1 MGISAI
7 KRNQPLIFIHMNN
20 KDINAALAALN
31 ESVFLLEEE
40 YMENG
45 GEVTE
50 STEQQEQ
57 YIEELK
63 SLLED
68 EGIDSLGRWLK
79 SKEDLIK
86 TLKAER
92 DSVSRQIKK
101 TEDGIEYIKSQ
112 IYQVLTAIGKDK
124 VKGTFYSFA
133 PILKHKTEVD
143 KEILEKE
150 YLEKVT
156 KAVKKILPAWVTCKL
171 SASVSAVPEG
181 EKMPKYF
188 RVTETKSCT
197 FTKPRA
203 KKEN

>member
-1 MGISAI
+1 
-7 KRNQPLIFIHMNN
+7 MNN
-20 KDINAALAALN
+20 KDINAVLAALN

-57 YIEELK
+57 YIESLK
-63 SLLED
+63 ALLED

-101 TEDGIEYIKSQ
+101 TEDGIEFIKSQ
-112 IYQVLTAIGKDK
+112 IYKVLTAIGKK
-124 VKGTFYSFA
+124 EVKGTFYSFA
-133 PILKHKTEVD
+133 PAISRKTEVD
-143 KEILEKE
+143 KDLLEKAF
-150 YLEKVT
+150 LKKVT
-156 KAVKKILPAWVTCKL
+156 KAVQKVLPPWVSVKL
-171 SASVSAVPEG
+171 SASVSAVPE
-181 EKMPKYF
+181 EMELPHYF
-188 RVTETKSCT
+188 RVVWANTCRFK
-197 FTKPRA
+197 KPRA
-203 KKEN
+203 KKED

>member
-1 MGISAI
+1 
-7 KRNQPLIFIHMNN
+7 MNN
-20 KDINAALAALN
+20 NDINAALSALN
-31 ESVFLLEEE
+31 ESLFLLEEE

-50 STEQQEQ
+50 STEQKEQ
-57 YIEELK
+57 NIQYLK

-92 DSVSRQIKK
+92 DSVTRQIKK
-101 TEDGIEYIKSQ
+101 TEDGIEYIKGQ
-112 IYQVLTAIGKDK
+112 LYKVITAIGKDK

-133 PILKHKTEVD
+133 PAISRKTEID
-143 KEILEKE
+143 KELLEKT

-156 KAVKKILPAWVTCKL
+156 KAVKKILPAWVSCKL

-181 EKMPKYF
+181 TELPEYF
-188 RVTETKSCT
+188 KVNETKTCS

-203 KKEN
+203 SKKSKSEEDK

>member
-1 MGISAI
+1 
-7 KRNQPLIFIHMNN
+7 MNN

-92 DSVSRQIKK
+92 DSVNRQIKK
-101 TEDGIEYIKSQ
+101 TEDGIEFIKGQ
-112 IYQVLTAIGKDK
+112 IYNVMTALGLEK

-133 PILKHKTEVD
+133 PSISRKTEVD
-143 KEILEKE
+143 KEILKEK
-150 YLEKVT
+150 YL
-156 KAVKKILPAWVTCKL
+156 AVAEDAIRSVLPEWVTFTL
-171 SASVSAVPEG
+171 GASVKAIPADYEEGLPE
-181 EKMPKYF
+181 EFK
-188 RVTETKSCT
+188 VTETPSCK

-203 KKEN
+203 KKEE